1 MRGVVRFI
9 VLLIVSISLS
19 GCASIIANKI
29 TEPQRHTMQGN
40 TGSLLTELKICG
52 NTSNCI
58 QTLEVALPIDTPTI
72 DLTFE
77 YEINHNHNIWRYN
90 ANNTK
95 SDASKPLSDDLIVLF
110 AGYGQ
115 PAQIL
120 FVHQL
125 WLRHITGATVLA
137 VPAANHANR
146 FSFGLDYVSPI
157 VQEIHNRAPEKVHL
171 IGFSMGAL
179 AASKVA
185 NEIENSRLYLIA
197 PMTNFEHS
205 VQAIWDREHSHMW
218 YATFVPNNTLN
229 NVVERIYEKAGK
241 TPEETN
247 LLDIIDEIDTDIFVY
262 TSTSDKVTDV
272 AAWTQVKQ
280 PNINIQRYN
289 KLNHIEMIALQR
301 QQIMADLVSDLFG
314 RKVGTGDTDMLGVL
328 CASNDK
334 RCRNASYEGNVESD
348 EK

>member
-1 MRGVVRFI
+1 MRVALPLTALVI
-9 VLLIVSISLS
+9 LSIFLS
-19 GCASIIANKI
+19 GCVSIIANKI
-29 TEPQRHTMQGN
+29 TEPQRHAMQGN
-40 TGSLLTELKICG
+40 TGSLFTELKICD

-58 QTLEVALPIDTPTI
+58 QALEVAQPIDTPTI

-77 YEINHNHNIWRYN
+77 YEINDNHNIWRYN

-95 SDASKPLSDDLIVLF
+95 SDASKPLSDDLIVIF
-110 AGYGQ
+110 AGYNQ

-125 WLRHITGATVLA
+125 WLHHITGATVLA

-146 FSFGLDYVSPI
+146 FTFGLDYVAPI
-157 VQEIHNRAPEKVHL
+157 IHEIHSRAPENVHL

-185 NEIENSRLYLIA
+185 NEIENSRLYLFA

-205 VQAIWDREHSHMW
+205 LQAIWDRQHSHMW
-218 YATFVPNNTLN
+218 YATFVSDNTLN
-229 NVVERIYEKAGK
+229 NVVERIYEKAAK
-241 TPEETN
+241 TPKETN
-247 LLDIIDEIDTDIFVY
+247 LLGIIDDIDTDIFVY
-262 TSTSDKVTDV
+262 ASTSDKVTAV
-272 AAWTQVKQ
+272 AAWSQVKQ

-314 RKVGTGDTDMLGVL
+314 RKVGKGDTDILGVL
-328 CASNDK
+328 CANNDK
-334 RCRNASYEGNVESD
+334 QCQTDFFKDDAGSD
-348 EK
+348 KK